1 MRIVETV
8 TSAPRQRSAERPDWR
23 PIVDSIV
30 LPVCSW
36 ATWGEEQC
44 NTQPQVGFIEPLV
57 RRRLSFLDRIA
68 LHVAA
73 ACAPEGERVHLVF
86 ASRHGELARSAE
98 LLAQIAKRELP
109 SPMSFSLSVLN
120 AAPGL
125 YGIARKDRS
134 ASSAVSGGEATFA
147 LALIEAAAQAW
158 DQPDATVLLAFAD
171 EPPPAVY
178 QEIVDKPRIAHAI
191 GVRMQSRAPRHSVRM
206 GWTPAEG
213 AEPSEEGVRRFAHC
227 LAEGD
232 SARWIAGG
240 HEWRWSRDGNA

>member
-1 MRIVETV
+1 M
-8 TSAPRQRSAERPDWR
+8 
-23 PIVDSIV
+23 
-30 LPVCSW
+30 
-36 ATWGEEQC
+36 WGGEQC
-44 NTQPQVGFIEPLV
+44 NAQPQVNFVEPLV

-73 ACAPEGERVHLVF
+73 ACAPEGEPVHLVF

-134 ASSAVSGGEATFA
+134 ASSAVSAGEATFA
-147 LALIEAAAQAW
+147 LALVEAAAQAW
-158 DQPDATVLLAFAD
+158 DEPEATVVLAFAD

-178 QEIVDKPRIAHAI
+178 HDVVDAPRSAHAI
-191 GVRMQSRAPRHSVRM
+191 GVRLQARAARHSVRM
-206 GWTPAEG
+206 KWQPSPA
-213 AEPSEEGVRRFAHC
+213 AEPSEEGVRRFAQC
-227 LAEGD
+227 LSDGQ
-232 SARWIAGG
+232 STRWSAGG
-240 HEWRWSRDGNA
+240 SEWQWSRDGHA